1 MLEQGDE
8 DPPHRDQPL
17 RAVQVGRGQDTQEPV
32 GADHQHEPG
41 DRLQRSGRGLM
52 PPKKTPRQKKA
63 DKLAKA
69 VRNRIRTCR
78 GDGQDRDPKTVSVT
92 DDRASAQDDQSNL
105 IYVGGNYMG
114 SPDYQ
119 ESYQQAF
126 HEQVIQRW
134 LETLP
139 KISSK

>member
-1 MLEQGDE
+1 
-8 DPPHRDQPL
+8 
-17 RAVQVGRGQDTQEPV
+17 
-32 GADHQHEPG
+32 
-41 DRLQRSGRGLM
+41 M
-52 PPKKTPRQKKA
+52 PPKKTHRQKKA

-69 VRNRIRTCR
+69 IRNRIRTSR
-78 GDGQDRDPKTVSVT
+78 GEGQDRDPKTVSVT
-92 DDRASAQDDQSNL
+92 DDRAGAQEDQSNM

-119 ESYQQAF
+119 EAF

-134 LETLP
+134 LRTLP

>member
-1 MLEQGDE
+1 
-8 DPPHRDQPL
+8 
-17 RAVQVGRGQDTQEPV
+17 
-32 GADHQHEPG
+32 
-41 DRLQRSGRGLM
+41 M

-126 HEQVIQRW
+126 HEQVMQRW

-139 KISSK
+139 QISSK

>member
-1 MLEQGDE
+1 
-8 DPPHRDQPL
+8 
-17 RAVQVGRGQDTQEPV
+17 
-32 GADHQHEPG
+32 
-41 DRLQRSGRGLM
+41 M

-92 DDRASAQDDQSNL
+92 DDRAGAQEDQSNL

-119 ESYQQAF
+119 EAYAQAF
-126 HEQVIQRW
+126 HQDLVERW
-134 LETLP
+134 LRTLP

>member
-1 MLEQGDE
+1 
-8 DPPHRDQPL
+8 
-17 RAVQVGRGQDTQEPV
+17 
-32 GADHQHEPG
+32 
-41 DRLQRSGRGLM
+41 M

-119 ESYQQAF
+119 EAYAQAF
-126 HEQVIQRW
+126 HQDLVERW
-134 LETLP
+134 LRTLP

>member
-1 MLEQGDE
+1 
-8 DPPHRDQPL
+8 
-17 RAVQVGRGQDTQEPV
+17 
-32 GADHQHEPG
+32 
-41 DRLQRSGRGLM
+41 M

-92 DDRASAQDDQSNL
+92 DDRASAQEDQSNL

-119 ESYQQAF
+119 EAYAQAF
-126 HEQVIQRW
+126 HQDLVERW
-134 LETLP
+134 LRTLP

>member
-1 MLEQGDE
+1 
-8 DPPHRDQPL
+8 
-17 RAVQVGRGQDTQEPV
+17 
-32 GADHQHEPG
+32 
-41 DRLQRSGRGLM
+41 M
-52 PPKKTPRQKKA
+52 PPKKTHRQKKA
-63 DKLAKA
+63 EKVAKA
-69 VRNRIRTCR
+69 VRNRIRTSR

-119 ESYQQAF
+119 ESYKQAF
-126 HEQVIQRW
+126 HEQVMQRW
-134 LETLP
+134 LRTLP

>member
-1 MLEQGDE
+1 
-8 DPPHRDQPL
+8 
-17 RAVQVGRGQDTQEPV
+17 
-32 GADHQHEPG
+32 
-41 DRLQRSGRGLM
+41 M

-69 VRNRIRTCR
+69 VRNRIRTSR
-78 GDGQDRDPKTVSVT
+78 GEGQDRDPKTVSVT

-119 ESYQQAF
+119 EAYAQAF
-126 HEQVIQRW
+126 HQDLVERW
-134 LETLP
+134 LRTLP

>member
-1 MLEQGDE
+1 
-8 DPPHRDQPL
+8 
-17 RAVQVGRGQDTQEPV
+17 
-32 GADHQHEPG
+32 
-41 DRLQRSGRGLM
+41 M

-78 GDGQDRDPKTVSVT
+78 GDGQDRDPKTISVT

-119 ESYQQAF
+119 EAYAQAF
-126 HEQVIQRW
+126 HQDLVERW
-134 LETLP
+134 LRTLP

>member
-1 MLEQGDE
+1 
-8 DPPHRDQPL
+8 
-17 RAVQVGRGQDTQEPV
+17 
-32 GADHQHEPG
+32 
-41 DRLQRSGRGLM
+41 M

-119 ESYQQAF
+119 ESYRQAF
-126 HEQVIQRW
+126 HEQVMQRW
-134 LETLP
+134 LESLP

>member
-1 MLEQGDE
+1 
-8 DPPHRDQPL
+8 
-17 RAVQVGRGQDTQEPV
+17 
-32 GADHQHEPG
+32 
-41 DRLQRSGRGLM
+41 M

-119 ESYQQAF
+119 EAYQQAF
-126 HEQVIQRW
+126 HQDLVERW
-134 LETLP
+134 LRTLP

>member
-1 MLEQGDE
+1 
-8 DPPHRDQPL
+8 
-17 RAVQVGRGQDTQEPV
+17 
-32 GADHQHEPG
+32 
-41 DRLQRSGRGLM
+41 M

-78 GDGQDRDPKTVSVT
+78 GDRQDRDPKTVSVT

-114 SPDYQ
+114 IPDYQ
-119 ESYQQAF
+119 ESYRQTF
-126 HEQVIQRW
+126 HEQVMQRW
-134 LETLP
+134 LKTLP

>member
-1 MLEQGDE
+1 
-8 DPPHRDQPL
+8 
-17 RAVQVGRGQDTQEPV
+17 
-32 GADHQHEPG
+32 
-41 DRLQRSGRGLM
+41 M

-78 GDGQDRDPKTVSVT
+78 VDGQYRDPKTVSVT

-119 ESYQQAF
+119 VSYQQAF

>member
-1 MLEQGDE
+1 
-8 DPPHRDQPL
+8 
-17 RAVQVGRGQDTQEPV
+17 
-32 GADHQHEPG
+32 
-41 DRLQRSGRGLM
+41 M

-69 VRNRIRTCR
+69 VRNRIRTSR
-78 GDGQDRDPKTVSVT
+78 GEGQDRDPKTVSVT
-92 DDRASAQDDQSNL
+92 DDRAGAQEDQSNL

-119 ESYQQAF
+119 EAYAQAF
-126 HEQVIQRW
+126 HQDLVERW
-134 LETLP
+134 LRTLP